1 MPFLSFSNLVLALY
15 SYKVSKKVLIV
26 LSNLNSR
33 LLLMYLTNIA
43 FNKCLGTT
51 LLILILVS
59 IQAAK
64 LLLVTCLYNLL
75 IIIAQKLIDKSFISL
90 SAEVQQLKLLS
101 LFILEH
107 SIAFKIKF
115 LQELSNVLTIK
126 DQSVYVSRL

>member
-1 MPFLSFSNLVLALY
+1 VYYFIYIFSSKTLKEEMPFLSFSNLVLALY

-33 LLLMYLTNIA
+33 LLLVYLTNIA

-64 LLLVTCLYNLL
+64 LLLVTYLYNLL
-75 IIIAQKLIDKSFISL
+75 IIIA
-90 SAEVQQLKLLS
+90 
-101 LFILEH
+101 
-107 SIAFKIKF
+107 
-115 LQELSNVLTIK
+115 
-126 DQSVYVSRL
+126 